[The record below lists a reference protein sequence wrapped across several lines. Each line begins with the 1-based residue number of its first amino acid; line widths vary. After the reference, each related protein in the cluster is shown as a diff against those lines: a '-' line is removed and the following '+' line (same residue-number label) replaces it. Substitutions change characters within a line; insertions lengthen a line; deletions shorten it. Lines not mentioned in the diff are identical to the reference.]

1 MTNLLERANELSAE
15 FITYRRDFHQHPEL
29 GFEEIRTAKIVTKF
43 LEQLG
48 MEVESVVGTGVVGV
62 LRGKPG
68 GKTLALRADMDALTI
83 PEQTGVEYASTRPGI
98 MHACGHDGHTAILMG
113 AAKLLAEHKDFTGN
127 IKFIFQPAEEGPGGA
142 LPMVEAGVLDNP
154 RVDAAVGLHLG
165 TVKYTTGQIALRD
178 QAVCAAPDTIQ
189 ITIKGKG
196 GHGAHPHNS
205 VDAIVAAGHIITS
218 LQSIISREMDPL
230 ASAVITIGTINGGYR
245 ENIIADEVVM
255 RGTVRTLDSIVRD
268 GMPERIERI
277 IKGICD
283 SFRCG
288 YELAYEKGY
297 PVLFNDSAMTEQV
310 RRVALKV
317 LGESNVFRAPHPS
330 MGGEDFSYFAEKVP
344 SCFFSLGAMN
354 TEKQCDYPGHHPK
367 FNFDEDAIPVG
378 MALLAEICLD
388 YLSNER

>member
-1 MTNLLERANELSAE
+1 MGNLLDRAHELSTE
-15 FITYRRDFHQHPEL
+15 FIAYRRDFHQHPEL
-29 GFEEIRTAKIVTKF
+29 GFEEVRTAKIVKDF

-48 MEVESVVGTGVVGV
+48 LEVESVVGTGVVG
-62 LRGKPG
+62 LLKGMPG
-68 GKTLALRADMDALTI
+68 GKTIALRADMDALTI
-83 PEQTGVEYASTRPGI
+83 PEQTGVEYASTVPGV

-113 AAKLLAEHKDFTGN
+113 TAKLLAEHKDFTGN
-127 IKFIFQPAEEGPGGA
+127 IKFLFQPAEEGPGGA

-189 ITIKGKG
+189 ITVKGKG
-196 GHGAHPHNS
+196 GHGAHPHHS

-218 LQSIISREMDPL
+218 LQSIVSREMDPL

-245 ENIIADEVVM
+245 QNIIADEVIM
-255 RGTVRTLDSIVRD
+255 RGTVRTLDSVVRD
-268 GMPERIERI
+268 SMPERIERI
-277 IKGICD
+277 IRGICD
-283 SFRCG
+283 GFRCE
-288 YELAYEKGY
+288 YELSYEKGY
-297 PVLFNDSAMTEQV
+297 PVLINDTATTEFVQQV
-310 RRVALKV
+310 ASKL
-317 LGESNVFRAPHPS
+317 LGENNVFKALHPS

-354 TEKQCDYPGHHPK
+354 INKQCDYPGHHPK

-388 YLSNER
+388 YLKG